1 MVGYGAQLR
10 SSAGE
15 GREEG
20 GGGGG
25 WDDMSACTGGYIPV
39 SMAMAMATAA
49 GMAFHWEGRD

>member
-20 GGGGG
+20 GRLGRYECMYGWIYSCIYGDGDGDSSGDGVPLGG
-25 WDDMSACTGGYIPV
+25 
-39 SMAMAMATAA
+39 
-49 GMAFHWEGRD
+49 